1 MGAYHEIDSSAV
13 GFEIAASTAMRNGAT
28 SADVR
33 LLEPIM
39 DIEVALPGD
48 FIGSVIALG
57 TTLKYRT
64 GTAPRPAASK
74 RSAPTPGSR
83 RSRLRV
89 DGIRGAAGCPDAGND
104 QR

>member
-1 MGAYHEIDSSAV
+1 MGAYHEIDSNAV

-39 DIEVALPGD
+39 DIEVASPGD

-57 TTLKYRT
+57 TKLKYRT
-64 GTAPRPAASK
+64 GTVPMIF
-74 RSAPTPGSR
+74 GQ
-83 RSRLRV
+83 LV
-89 DGIRGAAGCPDAGND
+89 V
-104 QR
+104 